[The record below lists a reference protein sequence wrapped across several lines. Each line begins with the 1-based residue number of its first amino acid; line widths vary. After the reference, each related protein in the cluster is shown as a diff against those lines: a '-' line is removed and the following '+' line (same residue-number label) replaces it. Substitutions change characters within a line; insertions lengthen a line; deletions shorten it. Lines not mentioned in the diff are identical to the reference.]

1 MKTNLLTEDA
11 YKATMSPMVDVT
23 ETSLPVG
30 NFWRYVELLVIEGVV
45 DKYLYE
51 NELVELV
58 YRNREETIEHVL
70 LPTGEKNVYVV
81 VVVDLTAQD
90 IFGHYVLDLSIAY
103 GLE

>member
-1 MKTNLLTEDA
+1 MKTNLLTEDG
-11 YKATMSPMVDVT
+11 YKATMSAMVDLT
-23 ETSLPVG
+23 ETSLPVS

-70 LPTGEKNVYVV
+70 LPTDQKNVYVV

-90 IFGHYVLDLSIAY
+90 IYGHYVLDLNKEY
-103 GLE
+103 GFI